1 MASACANSFGQL
13 LRRYRLAAGLTQ
25 EELAAQSAVA
35 VRTISDLERGVS
47 RRAHPGTINQLSAA
61 LPLQPDER
69 AALESAWRAA
79 RPHPTTEAP
88 SEAALPY
95 APNNVPEQLTR
106 FIGRERE
113 MEEVMGLLTEARL
126 VTLTGPGGCGKT
138 RLAYQTALRM
148 LGVYPDGVWVAE
160 LAPLADADLITLV
173 VASALKTGQS
183 SDLAILETL
192 KRWLHSKRL
201 LLALDNCEHLIDGCA
216 QMAESL
222 LQTCPGVT
230 ILATSREPL
239 AIAGERTYLVPP
251 LGLPDQLNEASPDHV
266 AASEAAAL
274 LIERL
279 SAAQPQFTLSTQN
292 APAVA
297 RICRQL
303 DGMPLALEMVAP
315 LSRTVTIEQIAD
327 RLDDRFALLTQGSRT
342 ALPRHQTLR
351 AVIDW
356 SYNLLF
362 VPERILFRRLA
373 VFRGGFTLDATEG
386 ICSDATLPR
395 SRVIEMLSRLVDK
408 SLARMEQSG
417 GTARYSL
424 LESIRQYGNE
434 KLDEAGEAQVLRQR
448 HIEWY
453 VSQIDAAGTQSHGA
467 PRMDQRVFPWVEERG
482 NLQAALA
489 WSRQTHDVEA
499 ELCLLGALYDP
510 VIAHGGYLPPLHGR
524 RLEIA
529 QALARSDPAKRSCA
543 RARALS
549 VAGQLAGMQGD
560 LAAVAEYLEESSS
573 IFRELGNE
581 REAAG
586 AVLGWGHV
594 LAASGDYEAALKLQ
608 AEVTATFRG
617 MGDEYGTAM
626 SYFFW
631 GDLLMNAGDYHG
643 ARPQLE
649 ESAALFREIGD
660 EGMYTVPLL
669 SLARVACAE
678 GDFEGALSL
687 AQECLA
693 TRRATAPDTPE
704 FIASV
709 LVSKGEVERC
719 LDRDDRA
726 REDFTEALALYRQTA
741 DTAGASWAMHNLG
754 HVALRTENSQEAVA
768 VFVEA
773 LRERST
779 RRQIGDAAA
788 SLAGLASVAAHLD
801 KLGLAARHFGSVD
814 GLLSASHTV
823 LTPVDDL
830 VYRRDVA
837 KVKARM
843 GEKAY
848 SAAWSLGKALTLD
861 EAVSEAVQVW
871 SAPGEQR

>member
-1 MASACANSFGQL
+1 MASDGANTFGQL

-25 EELAAQSAVA
+25 EELAARSAVA

-47 RRAHPGTINQLSAA
+47 RRAHPSTIDQLAAA
-61 LPLQPDER
+61 LPLQLDER
-69 AALESAWRAA
+69 ATLESAWRAA
-79 RPHPTTEAP
+79 RPHPTTLAP

-148 LGVYPDGVWVAE
+148 LGVYPDGVWVVE
-160 LAPLADADLITLV
+160 LAPLADADLIPLV

-192 KRWLHSKRL
+192 KRQLHSKRL

-373 VFRGGFTLDATEG
+373 VFRGDFTLDATEG
-386 ICSDATLPR
+386 ICSDAAFPR

-417 GTARYSL
+417 GTARYSQ

-434 KLDEAGEAQVLRQR
+434 KLDEVGEIHILRQR
-448 HIEWY
+448 HMEWY
-453 VSQIDAAGTQSHGA
+453 VSQIDATGTQSHGA
-467 PRMDQRVFPWVEERG
+467 PRRDQRVFPWREERS

-510 VIAHGGYLPPLHGR
+510 IIAHGGYLPPLHGR

-529 QALARSDPAKRSCA
+529 QALARSDPAKRSSA

-586 AVLGWGHV
+586 ALLGWGQV
-594 LAASGDYEAALKLQ
+594 LAASGDYEAGLKLQ
-608 AEVTATFRG
+608 SEVTATFRG

-626 SYFFW
+626 SRFLW

-649 ESAALFREIGD
+649 ESAALFRELGD

-678 GDFEGALSL
+678 GDFEGAFSL

-693 TRRATAPDTPE
+693 TRRAIDPDTPE

-709 LVSKGEVERC
+709 LVSIGEVERC
-719 LDRDDRA
+719 LGLDDRA
-726 REDFTEALALYRQTA
+726 RQNFTDGLALYQQRT
-741 DTAGASWAMHNLG
+741 DPSGAAWANHNLG
-754 HVALRTENSQEAVA
+754 HLALRAGDRQAA
-768 VFVEA
+768 AALFIEA
-773 LRERST
+773 LQERAT
-779 RRQIGDAAA
+779 RHQVWGVAA
-788 SLAGLASVAAHLD
+788 SLAGLASVAAQLG
-801 KLGLAARHFGSVD
+801 KLQLAAQHCGSVE
-814 GLLSASHTV
+814 GMLATSRTV
-823 LTPVDDL
+823 LSPVDDST
-830 VYRRDVA
+830 YHRDVA
-837 KVKARM
+837 NLKAEM
-843 GEKAY
+843 GEEAF
-848 SAAWSLGKALTLD
+848 AAARLEGMRLTVD
-861 EAVSEAVQVW
+861 EAVSRAFDAW
-871 SAPGEQR
+871 TTRHK